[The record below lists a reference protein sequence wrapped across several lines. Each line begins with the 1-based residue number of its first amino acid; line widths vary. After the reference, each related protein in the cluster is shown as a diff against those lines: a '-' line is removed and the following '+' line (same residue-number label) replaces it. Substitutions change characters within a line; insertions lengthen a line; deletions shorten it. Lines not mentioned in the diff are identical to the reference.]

1 MPDKESSD
9 SPAPKRDRGA
19 AGDREPV
26 LGMLRA
32 RRRAEEEPQPKRG
45 GVRKLATALG
55 MTIAVLAPAGVVAAL
70 TTRDTGDDRR
80 DGAAASGDGAS
91 RPFAPES
98 QAVADPF
105 PTDPSSASRYP
116 VAYIDKRTALY
127 DKPNGKVRLRVTP
140 KTEWNSPRILGVV
153 ERRGNWLAVLMPDL
167 KNGEVGW
174 LKDSQVAR
182 LETVAWSLHAD
193 LSKRRLLVRRNGENV
208 RNFKVGVGRPEYRTP
223 AGRYAVTDKLRV
235 NSPDS
240 PYGCCVLAL
249 SGHQTK
255 LPRGWP
261 GGDRLAVHA
270 TRETAGLGKAV
281 SLGCLRA
288 ETRDARWMMKNIP
301 LGAPVFVSE

>member
-1 MPDKESSD
+1 MPDEKPSD
-9 SPAPKRDRGA
+9 PSEQRRERGGA
-19 AGDREPV
+19 EREPV

-32 RRRAEEEPQPKRG
+32 RRRAEEEEPEPKRG
-45 GVRKLATALG
+45 GLRKLATALG
-55 MTIAVLAPAGVVAAL
+55 VTIAVLAPAGVVAAL
-70 TTRDTGDDRR
+70 TTRDTSEDRA
-80 DGAAASGDGAS
+80 DQAATGEGGS

-116 VAYIDKRTALY
+116 VAYIAKRTPIY
-127 DKPNGKVRLRVTP
+127 DKPNGKVRLRLTP

-153 ERRGNWLAVLMPDL
+153 ERRGNWLAVLVADL

-193 LSKRRLLVRRNGENV
+193 LSKRRLVVRRNGEDV
-208 RNFKVGVGRPEYRTP
+208 RKFKVGVGRPEYRTP

-270 TRETAGLGKAV
+270 TRDTGGLGKAV